1 MSLERDT
8 NSGPTTRSKNVAR
21 AVPGSQQARLENA
34 AQACHRA
41 PCERSLLPR
50 AEDGSRSVFAAVP
63 PPLVVVSQ
71 ETSCPF
77 SKLTALVFAL
87 LLLVGGCA
95 RFHSR
100 PISPATNAAELEK
113 RSLADPALRSFLE
126 TNLHQR
132 FPNWPPATWDF
143 ETLAGAAL
151 YFNPDLAVARAQ
163 WLIAQ
168 GSEKTAAQRPN
179 PTLSVTPQYSANVSQ
194 PSPWLVTAN
203 LDVPVETAGKR
214 GYRRAQAAHL
224 ANAAR
229 LNIATSAWRVR
240 GAVRAALLDV
250 VAAGL
255 RAEGLEKQLAVQ
267 EQIISRTEQQRQAG
281 ALSDSEALPFRLAL
295 TKARLELADAQRI
308 RAEAQAR
315 LAEAIGVPLSALDQV
330 KIDLDLGHQPVSGLT
345 SSEARRTA
353 LQSRADILGAL
364 EEYNA
369 SQSALQLEIAKQYP
383 DIHLQP
389 GYEYDQGNN
398 KWAVVGFSLELPLL
412 NQNQG
417 PIAEAKARREEAA
430 AKFNALQAKVLAEID
445 RAVRVYRSA
454 ETNVS
459 TLKTLAEVQARRTE
473 SISAQIK
480 AGASDELE
488 LLNAQFEA
496 ASTSLLELDG
506 QIKMQQALG
515 TLEDAIQ
522 RPFELPPAI
531 FQTHTSL

>member
-1 MSLERDT
+1 MTGPDDSNRD
-8 NSGPTTRSKNVAR
+8 RSTVAQVFNLR
-21 AVPGSQQARLENA
+21 RVRRGKAAVRSRDWRRSSARVFA
-34 AQACHRA
+34 
-41 PCERSLLPR
+41 RSLAFFELCR
-50 AEDGSRSVFAAVP
+50 LKVDDTAGWKTCATAVAV
-63 PPLVVVSQ
+63 LF
-71 ETSCPF
+71 T
-77 SKLTALVFAL
+77 LA
-87 LLLVGGCA
+87 GCA

-100 PISPATNAAELEK
+100 PLSPANNAAELEK

-126 TNLHQR
+126 TNFHMP
-132 FPNWPPATWDF
+132 FNNWPPAAWNF
-143 ETLAGAAL
+143 EMLAAAAF
-151 YFNPDLAVARAQ
+151 YYHPDLAVARAQ
-163 WLIAQ
+163 WLVAQ
-168 GSEKTAAQRPN
+168 GGEKTAAQRPN

-194 PSPWLVTAN
+194 PSPWIVTAN
-203 LDVPVETAGKR
+203 LDVPIETAGKR

-224 ANAAR
+224 SNAAR
-229 LNIATSAWRVR
+229 LNIATVAWQVR
-240 GAVRAALLDV
+240 SNVRTALQVL

-255 RAEGLEKQLAVQ
+255 RAQALEKQLAVQ
-267 EQIISRTEQQRQAG
+267 EQIVNRTEQQRQAG
-281 ALSDSEALPFRLAL
+281 AISDSEALPFRLAL
-295 TKARLELADAQRI
+295 TKARLDLADAQRT

-330 KIDLDLGHQPVSGLT
+330 KIDLDFSHQLIPGLT
-345 SSEARRTA
+345 SAEARRTA
-353 LQSRADILGAL
+353 LKSRADILGAL

-383 DIHLQP
+383 DVHLQP

-398 KWAVVGFSLELPLL
+398 KWSVIGLSLELPIL

-445 RAVRVYRSA
+445 RSVRVYQSA
-454 ETNVS
+454 ETNLS
-459 TLKTLAEVQARRTE
+459 TLQSLAEVQARRTE
-473 SISAQIK
+473 SVAAQVK

-496 ASTSLLELDG
+496 ASTALLELDG

-515 TLEDAIQ
+515 ALEDAVQ

-531 FQTHTSL
+531 FQTNAPL